1 MKLEDTIDF
10 LLGKKTFIVNV
21 NVVSRQNLV
30 RLIVDAEHHISLGE
44 TTEITKR
51 IRDSKDIQSMLP
63 DGVRIEVSTPGVT
76 SPLEY
81 DYQYKKNIGRKLNIS
96 LHGEYDKNILGVLK
110 DVKENGIHMTYKGG
124 KIQFYPFE
132 KICKATVQ
140 VSF

>member
-10 LLGKKTFIVNV
+10 LLGKKTFIVSV

-30 RLIVDAEHHISLGE
+30 RLIVDAEHHISLSE

-51 IRDSKDIQSMLP
+51 IRDSKDIQSMFP

-96 LHGEYDKNILGVLK
+96 LH
-110 DVKENGIHMTYKGG
+110 
-124 KIQFYPFE
+124 
-132 KICKATVQ
+132 
-140 VSF
+140 